1 MKKEREKHLP
11 YYDVL
16 DALKRAR
23 ECPLCEL
30 ESRGLRQYVDT
41 LLYEGVT
48 DPGIRAGLVQSKGY
62 CPRHVDVLLS
72 FRNGLGTAI
81 LYEDQVRVFLDLL
94 HTLVGASLRAASRE
108 VVRYAQHPECSLC
121 RLQREDRDRH
131 VSSLVDGL
139 VHEEMRDAFQASP
152 GLCVPHFL
160 LAVQATGSESAL
172 RFLVEI
178 ELQKLRELLQDLE
191 TFCRKHDYR
200 YCHKGY
206 GKEADSWVRAVRMI
220 AGRDDSPDP
229 KRK

>member
-30 ESRGLRQYVDT
+30 ESEGLRRYVDT

-48 DPGIRAGLVQSKGY
+48 DPGIRAELVRSKGY
-62 CPRHVDVLLS
+62 CACHVDVLLS

-81 LYEDQVRVFLDLL
+81 LYGDQVRTFIGLL
-94 HTLVGASLRAASRE
+94 IALGSASLRAASGE
-108 VVRYAQHPECSLC
+108 VLRYAQHLECPLC
-121 RLQREDRDRH
+121 RLQRENRARH
-131 VSSLVDGL
+131 VATLVDGL
-139 VHEEMRDAFQASP
+139 HHDEMRDALQSCP

-160 LAVQATGSESAL
+160 LAVRTTRDESVL
-172 RFLVEI
+172 RFLVET
-178 ELQKLRELLQDLE
+178 ELKRSRELLQDLE

-200 YCHKGY
+200 YHHEGF

-220 AGRDDSPDP
+220 AGRAGSLDSS
-229 KRK
+229 RT